1 SAADARWLREQAL
14 RAKLAAPGLVGSIAS
29 LPERAARKRVLDA
42 LTARTAD
49 QPGELSAE
57 DGKRLDEWVAALRAP
72 SPDELT
78 RLARAG
84 VGVKD
89 VVVFDPST
97 RIGTPEAESG
107 KVVEF
112 ARRIDAA
119 VVGLGT

>member
-1 SAADARWLREQAL
+1 M
-14 RAKLAAPGLVGSIAS
+14 GSIAS

-78 RLARAG
+78 RLARARAERAVAVLCDEHGIDAKRLTVRDPQVDASGGKPG
-84 VGVKD
+84 V
-89 VVVFDPST
+89 
-97 RIGTPEAESG
+97 RIGLG
-107 KVVEF
+107 
-112 ARRIDAA
+112 AA
-119 VVGLGT
+119 Q